1 MPYQNIYKGHKG
13 TCRFD
18 LAKDCFILS
27 FCLMGINSVDL
38 YNATELKGN
47 KLVYYRT
54 KTKDR
59 RLDKAKM
66 EESTFL
72 VNNPQKRGCF
82 KIGTSSFSCLAIG
95 SQD

>member
-1 MPYQNIYKGHKG
+1 
-13 TCRFD
+13 
-18 LAKDCFILS
+18 
-27 FCLMGINSVDL
+27 MGINSVDL

-66 EESTFL
+66 EVILPDMVFPIIEK
-72 VNNPQKRGCF
+72 VP
-82 KIGTSSFSCLAIG
+82 
-95 SQD
+95 

>member
-38 YNATELKGN
+38 YNATELRGN
-47 KLVYYRT
+47 KLVYCRT

-66 EESTFL
+66 EVILPDMVFPIIENFHRFFAE
-72 VNNPQKRGCF
+72 KAEF
-82 KIGTSSFSCLAIG
+82 AW
-95 SQD
+95 